1 MVQEKP
7 IDMQRLW
14 ELAQQGKNAREILQE
29 LDISEMAAL
38 KEAIQNLVDE
48 KGEDITVAG
57 LDSQ

>member
-29 LDISEMAAL
+29 LNISEMAAL